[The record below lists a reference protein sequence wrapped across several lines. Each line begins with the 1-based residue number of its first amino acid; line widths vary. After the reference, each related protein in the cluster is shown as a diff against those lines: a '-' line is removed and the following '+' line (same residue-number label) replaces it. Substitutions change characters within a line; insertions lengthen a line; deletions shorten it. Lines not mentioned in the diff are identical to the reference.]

1 MWMYNC
7 YKVYKKPKLL
17 YFPNKYWKKELEMS
31 FARSVLREWMI
42 GWSWTLRQMPLMAGR
57 GRGQGL
63 TGCRWRTTSP
73 LPFSAA
79 AEGVFSWVG
88 VAAARRIGITGD
100 LPEEPEKIMSTTI
113 VWLCEWNFWY
123 AKFNHF
129 AKKPQLHKPY
139 CTCGSMKLIFTW
151 QIAVF
156 VF

>member
-42 GWSWTLRQMPLMAGR
+42 GWSWTLDGWWLAGGGARVWQGAGGGLPHPYLSLLQRRGSSPGSESLLLGESASQEIYLKNQKRSWAQPLFGFVSEIFDM
-57 GRGQGL
+57 QNL
-63 TGCRWRTTSP
+63 ITSQ
-73 LPFSAA
+73 
-79 AEGVFSWVG
+79 
-88 VAAARRIGITGD
+88 
-100 LPEEPEKIMSTTI
+100 
-113 VWLCEWNFWY
+113 
-123 AKFNHF
+123 
-129 AKKPQLHKPY
+129 KKPQLHKPY